1 MKENPDFIYI
11 CCLFRKY
18 FKAIFNRQEVISH
31 MLSFLRFSVWW
42 NIDLLVLNGMILHK
56 DVNVTAS
63 KWVPGSSEV
72 SLVSWAGD
80 LRTGDVQQ
88 AEGPQGDVWSEDNEE
103 QDHQLRAEV
112 RWERRQELS
121 WLYIDCSV
129 HISISCQMNFDDYPL
144 DSHACQFQ
152 VGSCEYW
159 VVLSLLSLPCSRL
172 RQPGG
177 RPVQLSLHL
186 RRGEAEEPAARHT
199 DRTTTSTLPHSPPPV
214 RSDQTEILHSNF
226 HSARRL
232 LRLWVS
238 SKTSEKTDAV
248 RCAGETRDGDC
259 VPALSCPMSGVS
271 PQRHVRHSEL
281 GQFPGEAWSCS
292 WKVNWG
298 IPDSDP
304 ECVCF
309 SEWRCLSRCFWSSS
323 ISLIVWGN
331 TFYEYTKT
339 FQLKM
344 KKLVNII

>member
-31 MLSFLRFSVWW
+31 MLSFLRFSVWC

-177 RPVQLSLHL
+177 RQVQLSLHL

-226 HSARRL
+226 TPQGVYSACGFQVKLQRKQMQFVVQVRHVMATVCPHYHVPCQVYL
-232 LRLWVS
+232 PSAMFVIVSWVS
-238 SKTSEKTDAV
+238 FLVKPEV
-248 RCAGETRDGDC
+248 
-259 VPALSCPMSGVS
+259 VPG
-271 PQRHVRHSEL
+271 R
-281 GQFPGEAWSCS
+281 
-292 WKVNWG
+292 
-298 IPDSDP
+298 
-304 ECVCF
+304 
-309 SEWRCLSRCFWSSS
+309 
-323 ISLIVWGN
+323 
-331 TFYEYTKT
+331 
-339 FQLKM
+339 
-344 KKLVNII
+344 